1 MNGISVIINEE
12 TLVVCK
18 FKTLCEK
25 RWSDLKRI
33 EGEEKVRYC
42 IDCMKPVFFCTT
54 HEELR
59 IHAKESHCI
68 TFVIDWKSNLL
79 KFIILSPDNPHGND
93 RHEETHT

>member
-1 MNGISVIINEE
+1 MAKSMNGISVIINEE

-25 RWSDLKRI
+25 RWSARKRI
-33 EGEEKVRYC
+33 AGEEKVRYC

-68 TFVIDWKSNLL
+68 AFVKDE
-79 KFIILSPDNPHGND
+79 GN
-93 RHEETHT
+93 EFTGFVLV